1 VLAMLEIHAHPGSGS
16 AIGTELVGDHHAR
29 RAGLLADELAQE
41 LLRCAPALTA
51 LNQSVKN
58 EAVSIDGLC
67 CTKNSSCNKVT
78 LYCRVDEVSTNIG
91 YLRARFK
98 RS

>member
-1 VLAMLEIHAHPGSGS
+1 
-16 AIGTELVGDHHAR
+16 
-29 RAGLLADELAQE
+29 LLADELAQE

-67 CTKNSSCNKVT
+67 CTKNSSCSKVT